1 MSNKSYLK
9 NLLVPV
15 LLTIISAGV
24 SHAQIVEPT
33 TYEECL
39 SEHIK
44 KAESNRAVKRMRAM
58 CQDNFPQAT
67 KSELHKLSRG
77 KTVNV
82 ICMADQ
88 EEYVS
93 LKIEPRR
100 RKLMINDILGKL
112 TKIEEGTFYGSVT
125 LDEGVLHV
133 SVSAPTGRFNG
144 TFKNKNGERTE
155 LGEMICTEG
164 QFPHSSPANQ
174 RKTTLLSM

>member
-1 MSNKSYLK
+1 
-9 NLLVPV
+9 
-15 LLTIISAGV
+15 
-24 SHAQIVEPT
+24 
-33 TYEECL
+33 
-39 SEHIK
+39 
-44 KAESNRAVKRMRAM
+44 
-58 CQDNFPQAT
+58 
-67 KSELHKLSRG
+67 
-77 KTVNV
+77 
-82 ICMADQ
+82 MADQ

-100 RKLMINDILGKL
+100 RKLMINDILGKI
-112 TKIEEGTFYGSVT
+112 TKIEEGTFYGSVA